1 MAWDDGQTLS
11 DRWGHICDLMRRA
24 RPHWNIGRSYAGF
37 ADALL
42 RESPRL
48 SAALK
53 QKFRQVMQH
62 DLADQWQR
70 EGWVAFAVDGTRL
83 ETPHT
88 TANAEGLSRAGREK
102 TGPQVYLTTL
112 YHLGTG
118 LPWDYRLGPGTDS
131 ERTHL
136 QEMVAELPVRSLL
149 VADAGFAGYP
159 LFQRLLR
166 EGHSFL
172 IRVGANQT
180 LLTELGY
187 CCQEQDGLVSVW
199 PETAMRNAQH
209 PLLLR
214 LIRLPGKKHEV
225 CLLTN
230 ILNAEELTDQQAKRF
245 YQLRWGE
252 EVFFR
257 SCKQTLQRARL
268 KSRTPATCRAEAEW
282 TLLGVWLMGLMSV
295 RRITAGGGDPLQWSV
310 AASRTA
316 LRHGIRST
324 ADHLSRDC
332 SSLAHALA
340 HALKDTYQRL
350 CRKSSRNYPRKKYDK
365 PPSVPH
371 IKSASKKQRQR
382 AKQLQPH
389 NIPTTWTA

>member
-1 MAWDDGQTLS
+1 MTWDEGQTLS
-11 DRWGHICDLMRRA
+11 DRWGYVCDLMRRE
-24 RPHWNIGRSYAGF
+24 RPHWNIGSSYAGF
-37 ADALL
+37 AEALV

-53 QKFRQVMQH
+53 KKFRQMMQH
-62 DLADQWQR
+62 DLAGHWR
-70 EGWVAFAVDGTRL
+70 RHGWVAFAVDGTRL

-88 TANAEGLSRAGREK
+88 TANADGLSRAGREK
-102 TGPQVYLTTL
+102 TGPQLFLTTL

-136 QEMVAELPVRSLL
+136 QEMVAELPARSLL

-187 CCQEQDGLVSVW
+187 CCEERNGLVTVW
-199 PETAMRNAQH
+199 PETAMRKSQR
-209 PLLLR
+209 PILLR
-214 LIRLPGKKHEV
+214 LIRLPGKKQEI

-230 ILNAEELTDQQAKRF
+230 ILSPEEFTDEQARLF

-295 RRITAGGGDPLQWSV
+295 RQITARGGDALQWSV

-316 LRHGIRST
+316 LRHGIRNT
-324 ADHLSRDC
+324 AARTSRGL

-340 HALKDTYQRL
+340 YAIKDTYQRL
-350 CRKSSRNYPRKKYDK
+350 RSKSSRNYPRKKYDK
-365 PPSVPH
+365 PPSPPH
-371 IKSASKKQRQR
+371 IKPASKKQRQR

-389 NIPTTWTA
+389 SIPTTWTA